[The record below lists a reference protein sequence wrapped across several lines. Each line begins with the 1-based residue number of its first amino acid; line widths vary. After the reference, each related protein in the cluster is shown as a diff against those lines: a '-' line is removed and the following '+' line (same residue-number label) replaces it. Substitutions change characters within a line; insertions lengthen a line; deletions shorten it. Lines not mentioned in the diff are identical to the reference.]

1 MSLNDSISSDQ
12 CELKEERCLCRLER
26 GETSVTV
33 DSMIKWVSSLEDKIV
48 DSMKRIEERLEL
60 LIEHQQTLS
69 DKNTELVRCNR
80 LLAQELSKR
89 LFKAE
94 FKQRRILNP
103 LAEEAVVGA
112 LHPYVIPFVYLE
124 KKELI
129 VTSK

>member
-12 CELKEERCLCRLER
+12 CELEEEKCTCER
-26 GETSVTV
+26 AKTEVTV
-33 DSMIKWVSSLEDKIV
+33 DSMIKWVSSLEDKVV
-48 DSMKRIEERLEL
+48 DSTKRIEERLEF
-60 LIEHQQTLS
+60 LITNQQILS

-89 LFKAE
+89 LFRAE

-103 LAEEAVVGA
+103 LAEEVVQGA
-112 LHPYVIPFVYLE
+112 LHPNVIPFVYLE
-124 KKELI
+124 KKELA